1 MPGPATIAYFSMEIG
16 LDEALPTYSGGLGLL
31 AGDTIRS
38 AADGDVPMVAVTL
51 VHREGYFRQRLDAQG
66 VQTEEPQPWSPA
78 ERLAELPVRTKVS
91 IEGRDVALRA
101 WRYDVRGVAGAAVPV
116 RLLDSDLPDNGDGD
130 RHLTDHL
137 YGGDDRYRL
146 CQEIILGIGGVRM
159 LRALGY
165 DQIRRFH
172 MNEGHAALL
181 VLELGYEEMQR
192 RGLSAVTREIAV
204 AV

>member
-16 LDEALPTYSGGLGLL
+16 LDESLPTYSGGLGLL

-51 VHREGYFRQRLDAQG
+51 VHRKGYFRQRLDAQG

-78 ERLAELPVRTKVS
+78 ERLVELPARATVS

-101 WRYDVRGVAGAAVPV
+101 WRYDVRGVAGATVPV
-116 RLLDSDLPDNGDGD
+116 LLLDSDLPENAEGD

-146 CQEIILGIGGVRM
+146 CQE
-159 LRALGY
+159 
-165 DQIRRFH
+165 
-172 MNEGHAALL
+172 
-181 VLELGYEEMQR
+181 
-192 RGLSAVTREIAV
+192 
-204 AV
+204 